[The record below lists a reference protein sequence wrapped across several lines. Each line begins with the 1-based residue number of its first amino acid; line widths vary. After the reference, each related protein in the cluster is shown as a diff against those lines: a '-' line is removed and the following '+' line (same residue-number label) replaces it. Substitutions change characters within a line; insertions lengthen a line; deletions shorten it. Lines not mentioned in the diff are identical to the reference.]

1 MKNRFDRRSLLKRA
15 ALATGALSAQH
26 LFPSPNIL
34 HAANAGNK
42 VRCVIVGC
50 GGRGGSHLDATS
62 RENVVALVDVVDK
75 NLAAFQKKI
84 TEKGRDGSKVETFT
98 DYRKM
103 FDKLHKQIDAVF
115 VATPNHHHA
124 PPSMIAMQLGKGVYC
139 EKPLCH
145 DVAEA
150 RKLREMSHKYKVA
163 TQMGNQGH
171 CDEGYRRLC
180 EFVWAGVVGKITE
193 THCWCDRSNGGVGP
207 RPPTQPV
214 PAGMHWDE
222 WIGPAPYRDY
232 HADLHPHE
240 WHGWYDFGNGSLG
253 NLCCHVMDGAF
264 WSLKIDHPDSI
275 ELEDVAGGTDERCP
289 TGTRLRW
296 DCPAR
301 GDMPPVKVYWYDGYQ
316 AAKQAEPLAEAS
328 ASASTAKKKKSSG
341 AKRVHYLPPLLLE
354 LQAKYPDEKFES
366 NGTLY
371 VGEKGVLYTGCYGG
385 GMHIV
390 PKARMDEITSPPKTL
405 PRPKHSFADFL
416 NAVREGRTDTAASFE
431 YGARLTEFAIL
442 GNLAQHAGKGNKV
455 EWNGAEM
462 KVTNLPELNRFVTRE
477 YRQGWKVG

>member
-1 MKNRFDRRSLLKRA
+1 MKNRFGRRSFLKHA
-15 ALATGALSAQH
+15 ALATGALSAQQI
-26 LFPSPNIL
+26 FPSPSIL
-34 HAANAGNK
+34 HAANLGDK

-50 GGRGGSHLDATS
+50 GGRGGSHLSATAG
-62 RENVVALVDVVDK
+62 EHLVALVDVVDK
-75 NLAAFQKKI
+75 NLAAFKKTI
-84 TEKGRDGSKVETFT
+84 SVTSRNGTNVETFT
-98 DYRKM
+98 DYRRM

-124 PPSMIAMQLGKGVYC
+124 LPSMIAMQLGKSVYC

-145 DVAEA
+145 DIAEA

-180 EFVWAGVVGKITE
+180 EFIWGGVIGKITE
-193 THCWCDRSNGGVGP
+193 THCWCDRSNGGIGP
-207 RPPTQPV
+207 RPPIEPV

-222 WIGPAPYRDY
+222 WIGPAPYRDF
-232 HADLHPHE
+232 HSDLHPHE

-253 NLCCHVMDGAF
+253 NLACHVMDGMY
-264 WSLKIDHPDSI
+264 WSLKIDHPESV
-275 ELEDVAGGTDERCP
+275 ELEAVTGGTDERCP
-289 TGTRLRW
+289 VGTRIRW

-316 AAKQAEPLAEAS
+316 DGEKPAGQQAEHGVS
-328 ASASTAKKKKSSG
+328 KAKKKKSKEG
-341 AKRVHYLPPLLLE
+341 KRVHYLPPLLAE
-354 LQAKYPDEKFES
+354 LQAKYPDERFES
-366 NGTLY
+366 NATLY
-371 VGEKGVLYTGCYGG
+371 VGEKGILYTGCYGG
-385 GMHIV
+385 NMHLL
-390 PKARMDEITSPPKTL
+390 PKAKMKEIAQPPKTL
-405 PRPKHSFADFL
+405 PRPKQVFEDFL
-416 NAVREGRTDTAASFE
+416 SAVREGRTDTAASFE
-431 YGARLTEFAIL
+431 YGAQLTEFTLL

-477 YRQGWKVG
+477 YRKGWKID